1 MRPLLHFS
9 AVIDKLSEWIGRSVA
24 WLGLAAV
31 LICSVNALARY
42 AFNIGSN
49 AWLEM
54 QWYLN
59 AAVFLLVAAWTL
71 KRNEHV
77 RIDVIAGRLSPRA
90 QAWIDI
96 FGSLFML
103 MPAVVIIAW
112 YSWPTLVQSWEVQE
126 HSSDPGGLIRWP
138 VRLLIPVAFTLL
150 ALQGVSE
157 LIKRIAFLKGLIPAS
172 AFEKKG
178 HGEQEA

>member
-1 MRPLLHFS
+1 MQALLRFS
-9 AVIDKLSEWIGRSVA
+9 HSIDTLNEWIGKAVS
-24 WLGLAAV
+24 WLGVAAV
-31 LICSVNALARY
+31 IICTVNALARY
-42 AFNIGSN
+42 IFNTGSN

-59 AAVFLLVAAWTL
+59 AAVFLLIAAWAL

-77 RIDVIAGRLSPRA
+77 RIDVIAGRLSPKA

-96 FGSLFML
+96 LGSIFML

-112 YSWPTLVQSWEVQE
+112 YSWPSLANSWAVKEY
-126 HSSDPGGLIRWP
+126 SSDPGGLIRWP

-157 LIKRIAFLKGLIPAS
+157 IIKRVAFLQGLVPAS
-172 AFEKKG
+172 IFEKKG
-178 HGEQEA
+178 HGE